1 MLILAVLVAVAYAL
15 ENADP
20 AAHGLAIADETGD
33 LEMLPSDLTTD
44 EKKYK
49 IYYRRKYKYKK
60 KKKGN
65 T

>member
-1 MLILAVLVAVAYAL
+1 MILAVLVAVAYAL

-20 AAHGLAIADETGD
+20 STAAHGLAIAEQVSD
-33 LEMLPSDLTTD
+33 LEMLPTDLTTD

-49 IYYRRKYKYKK
+49 VYYRRKYKKK

-65 T
+65 Q